1 MTDVVD
7 SIRRRAFGAT
17 ALVLVVALLCGAAPA
32 FSITEEEVE
41 QARAEREAAAA
52 ERAAALSDL
61 ESAILRYEEIN
72 SEYQELTHRIGVLRS
87 RIEEYEDDVES
98 LRDAVRRHAVQAYMH
113 GPERDRGLAMFESD
127 ALTQAVIARSIISA
141 AVAEDAKALDDLVA
155 ATSEMERLRIELTE
169 DGGRLA
175 ELRIEAEAVAARME
189 EMLRASEE
197 ELAAAETELATAEQ
211 TLAEQ
216 RRREEEER
224 LRREAEEAARLRE
237 EEERR
242 LREEAI
248 RAALSSPAAQG
259 VSESV
264 TPGFICPVAGPSAF
278 TDTWGAPRSGGRTHK
293 GVDMMALRGTPL
305 VAVADGVVEKS
316 YGVLGGNI
324 VWLYADHGVNYFYA
338 HLDSYPE
345 GMVHGQRVAR
355 GDVIGYV
362 GDTGNPAPGAYHLH
376 FGIYP
381 GGVSAVNPYP
391 TVARVCP

>member
-7 SIRRRAFGAT
+7 PIRRRALGAL
-17 ALVLVVALLCGAAPA
+17 ALLLVVALFAGAAPA
-32 FSITEEEVE
+32 LSITEEEVE

-52 ERAAALSDL
+52 ERAAALADL
-61 ESAILRYEEIN
+61 DAAIIRYEEIN
-72 SEYQELTHRIGVLRS
+72 SEYQELTYRIGLLRS
-87 RIEEYEDDVES
+87 RIDDYESDVEA
-98 LRDAVRRHAVQAYMH
+98 LQEAVRRHAVEAYMQ
-113 GPERDRGLAMFESD
+113 GPERDHGLSAFDSD
-127 ALTQAVIARSIISA
+127 ALNQAVIARSIIAA
-141 AVAEDAKALDDLVA
+141 AVADDVAVLDDLQA
-155 ATSEMERLRIELTE
+155 ATAEMERLRTELTQ

-175 ELRIEAEAVAARME
+175 EVRIEAEAVAARME
-189 EMLRASEE
+189 EMFEAAEA
-197 ELAAAETELATAEQ
+197 ELAGADAELTTAEEA
-211 TLAEQ
+211 LADQ
-216 RRREEEER
+216 LRREEEER
-224 LRREAEEAARLRE
+224 LRREAEEQEQLRR

-242 LREEAI
+242 LQEEAI
-248 RAALSSPAAQG
+248 RSALGSPAAQG
-259 VSESV
+259 VPESV

-278 TDTWGAPRSGGRTHK
+278 ADTWGAPRSGGRTHK
-293 GVDMMALRGTPL
+293 GVDLMALRGTPL

-345 GMVHGQRVAR
+345 GMTHGQRVSR

>member
-7 SIRRRAFGAT
+7 PIRRRALGAT
-17 ALVLVVALLCGAAPA
+17 ALVLVAALVVGAAPA
-32 FSITEEEVE
+32 LSITEEEVE
-41 QARAEREAAAA
+41 HAHAEREAAAA
-52 ERAAALSDL
+52 ERASTLADL
-61 ESAILRYEEIN
+61 EAAVVRYEEIN
-72 SEYQELTHRIGVLRS
+72 SEYRELTHRIGLLRS
-87 RIEEYEDDVES
+87 RIEEYEDDVETM
-98 LRDAVRRHAVQAYMH
+98 RDAVRRHAVEAYMH
-113 GPERDRGLAMFESD
+113 GPERDGGLAAFDSA
-127 ALTQAVIARSIISA
+127 ALTQSVIARSIIAA
-141 AVAEDAKALDDLVA
+141 AVADDAAALDDLEA
-155 ATSEMERLRIELTE
+155 ATAEMERLQAQLTE

-189 EMLRASEE
+189 EFFR
-197 ELAAAETELATAEQ
+197 AAEAELATAEEQ
-211 TLAEQ
+211 LATAEETLAEQ

-224 LRREAEEAARLRE
+224 LRREAEEQARLRA
-237 EEERR
+237 EEERE
-242 LREEAI
+242 LRAEEL
-248 RAALSSPAAQG
+248 RAALAAPAAQG
-259 VSESV
+259 VPESV

-293 GVDMMALRGTPL
+293 GVDLMALRGTPL
-305 VAVADGVVEKS
+305 VAVADGYVEKS

-345 GMVHGQRVAR
+345 GMVHGQRVSR